1 MSLALLV
8 VVSLSTSTLS
18 PAPAQEPN
26 TIRLADTV
34 EGRKATLLGG
44 VELDATWK
52 PSQSPPL
59 RLIDGL
65 RFASEG
71 TPAPLDHGGGSSGG
85 GISSGGRQVLA
96 LLLGLLVGFGTGH
109 LVAKNREGFIL
120 FLIVDIVIIV
130 ASNVLE
136 LVVLRGGG
144 LLWGIGG
151 LALLISHIIQGLDAY
166 ALSGGERL
174 IEVTREKAVRLAR
187 AGSGLEA
194 PIITTRSF
202 GFEF

>member
-18 PAPAQEPN
+18 PPPAQEPN
-26 TIRLADTV
+26 AIRLADTV

-52 PSQSPPL
+52 PSAAPPL

-71 TPAPLDHGGGSSGG
+71 TPAPLDHGGGV
-85 GISSGGRQVLA
+85 SSGGRQVLA

-136 LVVLRGGG
+136 LAVLRGGG
-144 LLWGIGG
+144 LLWGLGG